1 MRNLPAGI
9 FLLVLPL
16 IAGAPL
22 SFTSHLHS
30 INSQA
35 GYMWFRTHT
44 GLMSHRLASSSEK
57 NLSLTP
63 TDAIPGFMHA
73 VSENTFLRMEIP
85 LHVDNVQSD
94 ISSERYFGVG
104 DMSFQADFEPSGDL
118 IFPSPTFHLGVSLP
132 TGSGAHAVYPRYFTG
147 NIPAYSAQTLRICPG
162 ISSRVH
168 PFAEFPL
175 EMNISLQGDIGV
187 EGTDYM
193 RFGTGLLF
201 PHDRYPLSLFTDLD
215 ISVQSDVFSTGYY
228 WGSAPASLSMGVFF
242 LRGNN
247 IIESAVSIGLNRDRY
262 MEYSNPL
269 MAEYG
274 IDSVRIVPDL
284 AVNLS
289 YIFGLGSRSESDS
302 ALLSHTEPDS
312 GEIKDFL
319 SVDTGGVFLKT
330 DDAVS
335 PVSEDDAETI
345 LTDTVSLKLEDI
357 YDEPVA
363 DDDVCRD
370 SDENMD
376 ELAAFIFNN
385 TPYMSENEAGYTKPP
400 ICGESLRDTLDPVVL
415 YGIQFNMGSAEIRS
429 NTLFRLDALER
440 VLQTHSQIRAVIT
453 GYTDASGS
461 FERNKELSRKRAQS
475 VKNEL
480 IHRGIEEGRLVVTGR
495 GPLNPVADNRCR
507 LGQNIN
513 RRIELTFYA
522 E

>member
-1 MRNLPAGI
+1 MRNVPAGI

-16 IAGAPL
+16 FAGAPL
-22 SFTSHLHS
+22 SFTSHLRS
-30 INSQA
+30 INSQS
-35 GYMWFRTHT
+35 GYMWFRTQT

-63 TDAIPGFMHA
+63 SDAISGFMHA

-94 ISSERYFGVG
+94 ISSERYFGMG
-104 DMSFQADFEPSGDL
+104 DMNFQADFVPSGSRIL
-118 IFPSPTFHLGVSLP
+118 SSPAFHLGVFLP

-162 ISSRVH
+162 ISSRVY
-168 PFAEFPL
+168 PFAELPL
-175 EMNISLQGDIGV
+175 EMTLSLQGDIAV

-193 RFGTGLLF
+193 RLGTGLLF

-215 ISVQSDVFSTGYY
+215 ISIQSDVFSNGYY
-228 WGSAPASLSMGVFF
+228 WGSAPASLSMGVFY
-242 LRGNN
+242 LQGNN
-247 IIESAVSIGLNRDRY
+247 VIESAVSFGLNRDRY

-274 IDSVRIVPDL
+274 IDSVRVVPDL
-284 AVNLS
+284 SVKIS

-302 ALLSHTEPDS
+302 ALLSHAEPDS
-312 GEIKDFL
+312 GDIRGFI
-319 SVDTGGVFLKT
+319 SVDTV
-330 DDAVS
+330 DVS
-335 PVSEDDAETI
+335 LIAQESTFPVSEDDDGPI
-345 LTDTVSLKLEDI
+345 LIDTVSLKLEDI

-363 DDDVCRD
+363 DDDVCRN
-370 SDENMD
+370 SNEKM
-376 ELAAFIFNN
+376 EEIATLIFNN
-385 TPYMSENEAGYTKPP
+385 TPYLSGNEAGYATPA
-400 ICGESLRDTLDPVVL
+400 ICKELLQDTLDPVVL
-415 YGIQFNMGSAEIRS
+415 YGIRFNMGSAEILP

-440 VLQTHSQIRAVIT
+440 ILHTHSQVRAVIT

-475 VKNEL
+475 VKQEL
-480 IHRGIEEGRLVVTGR
+480 VHRGIDAGRFSVVGR
-495 GPLNPVADNRCR
+495 GPLDPVADNRCR

-513 RRIELTFYA
+513 RRIEVTFYA